1 MEPTRQEVEGGVALA
16 TAPRPRKPSKGRQRI
31 EIRYIEDKAQRQVTF
46 SKRRMGI
53 FKKAGELSQLCGA
66 CVAVVVFSER
76 GRPFAIGAPSVDVVL
91 RACDPLP
98 GEEGAH
104 RALYDDEEEDAAV
117 CRGLVEAALRQAK
130 ETEARVKAEKARM
143 NAIGEKVMQAKG
155 GRLFWWDADVEQ
167 LGEAELPEFARAL
180 QRLRDNVQR
189 RADHLSSADPPPPTP
204 LPLQ

>member
-1 MEPTRQEVEGGVALA
+1 
-16 TAPRPRKPSKGRQRI
+16 
-31 EIRYIEDKAQRQVTF
+31 
-46 SKRRMGI
+46 MGI
-53 FKKAGELSQLCGA
+53 FKKVGELSQLCGA

-91 RACDPLP
+91 RACNPLP
-98 GEEGAH
+98 GEEGA
-104 RALYDDEEEDAAV
+104 RLLYDEDEVDAAA
-117 CRGLVEAALRQAK
+117 CRGLVEAALRQAQ
-130 ETEARVKAEKARM
+130 ETEARVKAEKVRM

-155 GRLFWWDADVEQ
+155 DRLFWWDADVEQ

-189 RADHLSSADPPPPTP
+189 RADQLSSADPPLPTP